1 MARILL
7 VEDDQSLRRATAY
20 NLRREGYTV
29 VEAADGEEALREF
42 AATPADLVLLDV
54 VLPKLDGFEVCRRL
68 RQESSVPIVLLTARS
83 EEIDRVVGLEIGAD
97 DYVVKPFSMRELVAR
112 VKAILR
118 RRELLEQEFQ
128 RAPAPDQVL
137 VGGLAID
144 PARRRVT
151 REGQEI
157 ALKPKEFDLLL
168 YLARHPGQVLSPDQL
183 IESVWGYDSLGDVGT
198 VRVHIRSL
206 REKVERD
213 PANPLLIQTVRGVGY
228 RIADRPV
235 G

>member
-1 MARILL
+1 VARILV
-7 VEDDQSLRRATAY
+7 VEDELSLRGAIAY
-20 NLRREGYTV
+20 NLRREGHLV
-29 VEAADGEEALREF
+29 LEAGDGEEALALWARG
-42 AATPADLVLLDV
+42 PSNLVLLDLM
-54 VLPKLDGFEVCRRL
+54 LPKLDGFEVCRRL
-68 RQESSVPIVLLTARS
+68 RQASAVPIVMLTARS

-128 RAPAPDQVL
+128 RAPAADQVV

-151 REGQEI
+151 REGLEI

-213 PANPLLIQTVRGVGY
+213 PANPLVIQTVRGVGY
-228 RIADRPV
+228 RIADRPA